1 MSYQLFINA
10 TVSLRF
16 FFICFS
22 HFHSLSR
29 IYYSCLNDFYTLW
42 VGKQTRSD
50 RVEAP
55 EFEMNGFA
63 TWKKYLKLYS
73 RSKWL
78 LIIKINSCW
87 FGRKMTVR
95 VRGNVLLFASE
106 MCPKIGLKCS
116 VWEVRFS
123 QIVKK
128 LRSKKWIKFTRRN
141 IKFGMNSNLMCIAIS
156 LNWTASEIF
165 LLNVSDSFIA
175 VHHTV
180 IILVSTMPLVMK
192 IEMNKASIEFHSRL
206 HWIFKLVL
214 IFLLLTFTIALHEL
228 SVLRDRN
235 VEQLHLYNLHFPQCT
250 SHSFIHSY
258 ENYIHF
264 KSYEN
269 KEHFKFQKLLY

>member
-16 FFICFS
+16 FFFCFS

-42 VGKQTRSD
+42 VGKQTRSN
-50 RVEAP
+50 RVDAP
-55 EFEMNGFA
+55 EFKMNGFA
-63 TWKKYLKLYS
+63 TWKKYLELYS

-128 LRSKKWIKFTRRN
+128 LRSKKWIKFPGET
-141 IKFGMNSNLMCIAIS
+141 
-156 LNWTASEIF
+156 
-165 LLNVSDSFIA
+165 
-175 VHHTV
+175 
-180 IILVSTMPLVMK
+180 
-192 IEMNKASIEFHSRL
+192 
-206 HWIFKLVL
+206 
-214 IFLLLTFTIALHEL
+214 
-228 SVLRDRN
+228 
-235 VEQLHLYNLHFPQCT
+235 
-250 SHSFIHSY
+250 
-258 ENYIHF
+258 
-264 KSYEN
+264 
-269 KEHFKFQKLLY
+269 